1 MEPEEIFDGKHL
13 EMANAIL
20 NDDLNSINK
29 IVEEGLD
36 LDKIF
41 QENVTLLLWAMT
53 NDNELSV
60 RELLKLGA
68 NPNLKDNE
76 NIQPIYYATIA
87 DEDSK
92 YLKILL
98 ENKADPNGGGDGQT
112 PVIHDA
118 LINEFWGNLDLLL
131 QYGADINKTDKDGDT
146 IAMKCAYLNWF
157 KELNML
163 IGKGARI
170 DVETERGEGG
180 IPLQVQENEA
190 ELEEFIEA
198 QAATKQILL
207 QKGIEFPVIRPYELP
222 YSDLRNQWYQT
233 PIGREWKNRLTNIS
247 SNPRG
252 FGKAWTD
259 AKTAENASLR
269 MWMQENNI
277 REPQI
282 SF

>member
-1 MEPEEIFDGKHL
+1 MEPEEIFEGKSL

-20 NDDLNSINK
+20 NEDLQIINK
-29 IVEEGLD
+29 LANEGLD

-41 QENVTLLLWAMT
+41 HENVTFLLWGMVG
-53 NDNELSV
+53 DKELAV

-68 NPNLKDNE
+68 NPNLTDNE
-76 NIQPIYYATIA
+76 NIQPIYYATVA
-87 DEDSK
+87 DDESK

-98 ENKADPNGGGDGQT
+98 ENKADPNGSGDGQT

-118 LINEFWGNLDLLL
+118 LINEFWDNLDLLL
-131 QYGADINKTDKDGDT
+131 KYGADINRTDKDGDT

-157 KELNML
+157 KELNSL

-190 ELEEFIEA
+190 EIEEFIEA
-198 QAATKQILL
+198 QAATKQILI
-207 QKGIEFPVIRPYELP
+207 QRGIQFPVERPYELP
-222 YSDLRNQWYQT
+222 FIELRNQWYQT
-233 PIGREWKNRLTNIS
+233 PIGREWKNRLINIS
-247 SNPRG
+247 NNPRG

>member
-1 MEPEEIFDGKHL
+1 MEPEEIFEGKSL

-20 NDDLNSINK
+20 NEDLQTINTLAN
-29 IVEEGLD
+29 EGLD

-41 QENVTLLLWAMT
+41 HDNVTFLLWGMVG
-53 NDNELSV
+53 DKELSV

-68 NPNLKDNE
+68 NPNLTDNE
-76 NIQPIYYATIA
+76 NIQPIYYATVA
-87 DEDSK
+87 DDESK

-98 ENKADPNGGGDGQT
+98 ENKADPNGSGDGQT

-118 LINEFWGNLDLLL
+118 LINEFWNNLDLLL
-131 QYGADINKTDKDGDT
+131 EYGADINRTDKGGDT

-157 KELNML
+157 KELNSL
-163 IGKGARI
+163 IEKGARI

-180 IPLQVQENEA
+180 IPMQVQENEA
-190 ELEEFIEA
+190 EIEEFIEA
-198 QAATKQILL
+198 QAATKQILI
-207 QKGIEFPVIRPYELP
+207 QKGIQFPVERPYELP
-222 YSDLRNQWYQT
+222 YADLRNQWYKT
-233 PIGREWKNRLTNIS
+233 PIGTEWQVRLQNIS
-247 SNPRG
+247 NDPRG

-282 SF
+282 SI